1 MLLLLLL
8 TGQLLPPRQCL
19 CPGTCILPSLCLG
32 LTLHY
37 LQVILHNR
45 RQFFTN
51 NHLWFS
57 SQDMFNISQYM
68 FTISQWLDTR
78 IHKCLARGHSLFQC
92 MVALVGSSKHFP
104 KVPTWSSL
112 SNILFHMVE
121 LLPFPRPT
129 LMALST
135 AISSSHTWASPST
148 ILSIKDLDKLSRT
161 PPGYQLQ
168 VCHISNRGQV
178 VQFPI
183 MVDQLYLK
191 E

>member
-1 MLLLLLL
+1 MQLLLIS
-8 TGQLLPPRQCL
+8 QLQPPRQCL
-19 CPGTCILPSLCLG
+19 CPSTCILPSLCLG

-37 LQVILHNR
+37 LQAILHNR
-45 RQFFTN
+45 RQLFTN
-51 NHLWFS
+51 LHLWFS
-57 SQDMFNISQYM
+57 SQDM

-78 IHKCLARGHSLFQC
+78 IPKYLARGHSLFQC
-92 MVALVGSSKHFP
+92 MVVLVGSSKHFP
-104 KVPTWSSL
+104 KVPTWSIL
-112 SNILFHMVE
+112 SNILVHMFLMVE
-121 LLPFPRPT
+121 LLLFPRPT
-129 LMALST
+129 LMVIST